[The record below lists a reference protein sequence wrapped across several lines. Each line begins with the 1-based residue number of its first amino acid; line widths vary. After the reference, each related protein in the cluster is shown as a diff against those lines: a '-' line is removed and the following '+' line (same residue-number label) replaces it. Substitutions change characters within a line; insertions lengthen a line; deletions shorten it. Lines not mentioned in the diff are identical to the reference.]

1 MNLVHLF
8 NIASTQRAKI
18 GLFLS
23 LEYDYEIT
31 YLNENQNIAMK
42 NNVSQQMD
50 NPLSLTLRLVID
62 TRKQNIIFHRIP

>member
-1 MNLVHLF
+1 
-8 NIASTQRAKI
+8 
-18 GLFLS
+18 
-23 LEYDYEIT
+23 
-31 YLNENQNIAMK
+31 MK

>member
-23 LEYDYEIT
+23 LEYD
-31 YLNENQNIAMK
+31 
-42 NNVSQQMD
+42 
-50 NPLSLTLRLVID
+50 
-62 TRKQNIIFHRIP
+62 